1 MILSMS
7 ISKNPEN
14 ALNYHRSFP
23 PGKYEIRPTKPLKN
37 YDDLSLAYSPGVA
50 KPCLE
55 IKKDEYN
62 VNIYT
67 NKANTV
73 GIITNGTAVLGLGN
87 IGASASKPVM
97 EGKAVLFKQFSNING
112 IDIEVDTEDVDK
124 FINSVRFL
132 GKTWG
137 GINLEDI
144 RAPDCF
150 IIESQ
155 LQNLMDIP
163 VFHDDQHGTA
173 IVVLAGII
181 NALYLSEKH
190 KQNIKIV
197 ICGAGAAGIASAQL
211 LLEYGI
217 NKNNIYMVDRQGVVN
232 KNRTNN
238 YNKWKQEF
246 ANPTDENTLEEVIK
260 NADVFIGV
268 SGPNILSADMLLS
281 MNKNPIVFA
290 LSNPEPEI
298 DPKLAKDIRKDI
310 LLATGRSDHSNQ
322 INNVLCFPF
331 IFRGTLDVKANS
343 INTPMKIAAAKAI
356 AKLGRDSKDFG
367 PNSFIPSIF
376 DERLLFQVS
385 YDVAEAA
392 ILSNNTAETCVFLN
406 EYKDRLMHMMS

>member
-1 MILSMS
+1 MS
-7 ISKNPEN
+7 ISKNQEN

-23 PGKYEIRPTKPLKN
+23 PGKYEIRPTKSLKN
-37 YDDLSLAYSPGVA
+37 YEDLSLAYSPGVA
-50 KPCLE
+50 HPCLE
-55 IKKDEYN
+55 IQKNEYN
-62 VNIYT
+62 ADIYT

-97 EGKAVLFKQFSNING
+97 EGKAVLFKRFSNING
-112 IDIEVDTEDVDK
+112 IDIEVDTEDVDE

-173 IVVLAGII
+173 IVVLAGLI
-181 NALYLSEKH
+181 NALYISEKH

-197 ICGAGAAGIASAQL
+197 ICGAGAAGIATAKL

-217 NKNNIYMVDRQGVVN
+217 KKTNIYMVDRQGVIN
-232 KNRTNN
+232 QNRTGDL
-238 YNKWKQEF
+238 NKWKQEF
-246 ANPTDENTLEEVIK
+246 ANVTNDNTLEEVIK

-268 SGPNILSADMLLS
+268 SGPNILSDEMLLS

-310 LLATGRSDHSNQ
+310 ILATGRSDYVNQ

-331 IFRGTLDVKANS
+331 IFRGAIDVKAKS

-356 AKLGRDSKDFG
+356 AKLGRDSDEFG
-367 PNSFIPSIF
+367 PDFFIPSIF
-376 DERLLFQVS
+376 YQRLLLQVS
-385 YDVAEAA
+385 YDVAETA
-392 ILSNNTAETCVFLN
+392 IMTNNTNNTYDFLN
-406 EYKDRLMHMMS
+406 EYKARLINMIF